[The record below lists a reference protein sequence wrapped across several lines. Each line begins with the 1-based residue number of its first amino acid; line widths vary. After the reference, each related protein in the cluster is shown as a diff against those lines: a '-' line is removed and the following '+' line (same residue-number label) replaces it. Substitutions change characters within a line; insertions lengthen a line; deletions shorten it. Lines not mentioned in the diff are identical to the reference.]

1 MFKMWSLDMKCWEGM
16 EAEGKV
22 RWTWIWIKK
31 GREDQRVGNWGGAG
45 HKYNVLHGQCYCT
58 GRHQLPHLLLQMSHQ
73 SHIYLNCRQ
82 KMQTFPKDKSFCS
95 SAHAREQFG

>member
-31 GREDQRVGNWGGAG
+31 GREDQRVGNWGGGGGGWA
-45 HKYNVLHGQCYCT
+45 
-58 GRHQLPHLLLQMSHQ
+58 
-73 SHIYLNCRQ
+73 
-82 KMQTFPKDKSFCS
+82 
-95 SAHAREQFG
+95 